1 MTKNEM
7 VLRDALRPL
16 RAYLKNWD
24 DQRLYG
30 VSPVAARRLLKQV
43 QEVDAGLF
51 EVERALEE
59 RAIKPG
65 ALR

>member
-51 EVERALEE
+51 EVERALEG